1 MNYRMLKIGDIV
13 SRLKFPGVR
22 HVGVVVGPDAVCH
35 NTPERGEHVS
45 TIAEFAA
52 GQEIAVKHSGITP
65 AVIIANAKRI
75 LANPKR
81 YDAAVRNCEHTV
93 SEILSGIAE
102 SSAVAVCGIVGIL
115 LAVLG
120 LASLSKK

>member
-1 MNYRMLKIGDIV
+1 MLKIGDIL

-45 TIAEFAA
+45 TIAEFTA
-52 GQEIAVKHSGITP
+52 GQEITVKHSGINP
-65 AVIIANAKRI
+65 MIIIANARRI

-93 SEILSGIAE
+93 SDMLHGVAE
-102 SSAVAVCGIVGIL
+102 SPAVAVCGVLGIF
-115 LAVLG
+115 LAVIG